1 MGRVPGRARRAS
13 LSFVRAGTPFPLGGS
28 DTKSCRASGTLHPS
42 SGAGDW
48 ASPVHG
54 SHREGACL
62 PLARGAFTPGREAPG
77 ANAAGVSPRGPQDT
91 ACTVPWNR
99 VPWPPLES
107 QTARRR
113 GSDSSEREKLL
124 GADVVQRKG
133 DGWLSP
139 AGASRVSVGPMV
151 SKADLS
157 GHS

>member
-1 MGRVPGRARRAS
+1 MQQESPHGVPRTQPPPSHGTDPPG
-13 LSFVRAGTPFPLGGS
+13 LS
-28 DTKSCRASGTLHPS
+28 
-42 SGAGDW
+42 
-48 ASPVHG
+48 
-54 SHREGACL
+54 
-62 PLARGAFTPGREAPG
+62 
-77 ANAAGVSPRGPQDT
+77 
-91 ACTVPWNR
+91 
-99 VPWPPLES
+99 LES